1 MKFKIEVDIDWIDN
15 DASLDSSIKE
25 RIVEQVIEK
34 INESSVEDIA
44 ERAQKLM
51 TDRANQI
58 VDSAYESLLGKPISV
73 TDEWGKVVKEYT
85 SAEEMIKHR
94 FDKFMSER
102 VDSYGNHST
111 YSSEGTRLDYIV
123 KKQLEK
129 ITKEFTEKAVKEV
142 AEKIKTTLNDSL
154 KEKLGDRLINL
165 MEIDKMI
172 AKQLK
177 AAN

>member
-1 MKFKIEVDIDWIDN
+1 MKFKIEVDIDWISD
-15 DASLDSSIKE
+15 DAGVDQTIKDAL
-25 RIVEQVIEK
+25 VEKVIEK

-44 ERAQKLM
+44 ERAQKAM

-58 VDSAYESLLGKPISV
+58 VDSAYEHLLGKTISV
-73 TDEWGKVVKEYT
+73 TDEWGKVIKEYS
-85 SAEEMIKHR
+85 SAEEMIKQR
-94 FDKFMSER
+94 FDHFMSER
-102 VDSYGNHST
+102 VDSNGSKSNYGD
-111 YSSEGTRLDYIV
+111 GTRLDYIV

-142 AEKIKTTLNDSL
+142 AEKIKVTLNDSL
-154 KEKLGDRLINL
+154 KEKLGGRLIDM

-177 AAN
+177 A